1 VESWQELDA
10 RELGA
15 AVGMIPWEVMCRLGS
30 RIERQ
35 YENRDKTEPDAQ

>member
-1 VESWQELDA
+1 VLLGRQGEESWQQIGA

-15 AVGMIPWEVMCRLGS
+15 AVGMIPWEVLCRLGS

-35 YENRDKTEPDAQ
+35 YES